1 LEEKEMAHNPVK
13 HAASM
18 VCPWWLCFT
27 FDNILRRALQNP
39 LKILKPYV
47 KTGWKVLDVGP
58 GMGYF
63 TVPMAKLVG
72 DTGLVIAAD
81 LQKQMLNS
89 IAKRAEKEGVQNRIK
104 LHQAQTDKI
113 GVTEKVD
120 FALAFWMVHEVPDQ
134 VHCINEIASLLKP
147 NGLFLI
153 VEPKL
158 HVSGSAFARELQIA
172 QAAGLSVIEKPRV
185 FISNGVLLKKSK

>member
-1 LEEKEMAHNPVK
+1 MANNSNQ
-13 HAASM
+13 HASSQ

-27 FDNILRRALQNP
+27 FDNFIRRLLQNP
-39 LKILKPYV
+39 HKILKPYV

-63 TVPMAKLVG
+63 TIPLAKLVG
-72 DTGLVIAAD
+72 EKGQVIAAD
-81 LQKQMLNS
+81 LQKQMLNA
-89 IAKRAEKEGVQNRIK
+89 IGKRATKAGVQKRII
-104 LHQAQTDKI
+104 LHQAQSDQI

-134 VHCINEIASLLKP
+134 THFIREIAGILKP
-147 NGLFLI
+147 DGLFLI

-158 HVSGSAFARELQIA
+158 HVSGSAFARELKIA
-172 QAAGLSVIEKPRV
+172 RDAGLSVIEKPHI
-185 FISNGVLLKKSK
+185 FISNAVLLRKSK

>member
-1 LEEKEMAHNPVK
+1 MAHNPDQ
-13 HAASM
+13 HTSSP

-27 FDNILRRALQNP
+27 FDNFLRRALQNP

-47 KTGWKVLDVGP
+47 KSGWKVLDVGP

-63 TVPMAKLVG
+63 TIPLAKLVG
-72 DTGLVIAAD
+72 EKGQVIAAD
-81 LQKQMLNS
+81 LQKQMLNA
-89 IAKRAEKEGVQNRIK
+89 IAKRAEKAGVQNRIK
-104 LHQAQTDKI
+104 LHQAQQDKI

-134 VHCINEIASLLKP
+134 VHFINEIAAILKP
-147 NGLFLI
+147 NGLYLI

-158 HVSGSAFARELQIA
+158 HVSGSAFARELNIA
-172 QAAGLSVIEKPRV
+172 QAAGLSVIEKPRI
-185 FISNGVLLKKSK
+185 FISNAVLLQKSK